1 MKTCVFVGNG
11 KFSKPYG
18 ELIDSYDH
26 VYRFNRFTTKDK
38 FVDLVGTKCT
48 HWIVNQALAT
58 DGRDLINRNIE
69 KYQNEYIDLQQI
81 WVLTNSPR
89 NIKKL
94 KKLKE
99 QYNIFDF
106 SICDP
111 IYTGYKN
118 STGILAINFFLEKY
132 DEIHL
137 VGFDF
142 GKSNHYWAL
151 KNPTTADVPGKHN
164 WLIEKD
170 YVDTLIGL
178 GKIKIINN

>member
-11 KFSKPYG
+11 KFSKSYG
-18 ELIDSYDH
+18 KLIDSYEH
-26 VYRFNRFTTKDK
+26 VYRFNRFTTEDR

-58 DGRDLINRNIE
+58 DGRDLVNRRIK
-69 KYQNEYIDLQQI
+69 KYQNQYIDLQEI
-81 WVLTNSPR
+81 WVLANSPKNLTR
-89 NIKKL
+89 
-94 KKLKE
+94 LKE
-99 QYNIFDF
+99 LKEKYNIFDF

-111 IYTGYKN
+111 IYSGYKN

-142 GKSNHYWAL
+142 GKSIHYWVSS
-151 KNPTTADVPGKHN
+151 NPSAADKPGKHD
-164 WLIEKD
+164 WESEKR
-170 YVDTLIGL
+170 YVDYL
-178 GKIKIINN
+178 IKIGKVKIIV